1 MPDDTSS
8 PTELFNDFLKSPGWE
23 AGDLPSIGVLEFVSG
38 DFVVTVLPHP
48 RLPKTLLLEISIRAL
63 ALDDDAGEAGPL
75 LLLHRLNNAG
85 RFEHGWSAMI
95 DEEDMLLLTAT
106 RALDITDATALE
118 EEIADGLERA
128 RALNEL
134 WLDAGERD
142 AGAGS
147 VTNFPMSSPS
157 LPIDRA

>member
-1 MPDDTSS
+1 MPNESS
-8 PTELFNDFLKSPGWE
+8 PLDLFNAFLQSPGWE
-23 AGDLPSIGVLEFVSG
+23 SGDLSSIGALEFVSG

-48 RLPKTLLLEISIRAL
+48 HRPKTLLMEISIRAL
-63 ALDDDAGEAGPL
+63 ALDENAGETAPL

-106 RALDITDATALE
+106 RPLDITDAASLE

-128 RALNEL
+128 RSLNEL

-147 VTNFPMSSPS
+147 GTDFPMSSPS